1 MSKDPQSN
9 PYHFN
14 PAEKSPE
21 SRPSHQELP
30 TGADSPLVR
39 GLGAWDTFALVVGSV
54 IGTGVFLKAAAMSNE
69 VSTPF
74 YVIAAWVVAG
84 VLSIIGAL
92 TYSELGAML
101 PHAGGEYV
109 YLRQSYGPAVAFFYG
124 WARFGVASTA
134 SIAAIAAGGAVFAR
148 ALINFGQPWVVWQ
161 VPVFGESHTITI
173 GWEQMFTIGAIMLFS
188 ILNCFAVGFGGKIQT
203 VLTAIKVL
211 SLALI
216 IVGAF
221 LFSSTASF
229 EHLKAPSGAAPFALQ
244 AFGIAMLAALWG
256 YDGWNNM
263 PMAAGE
269 VRDPGKNIPR
279 ALIGG
284 MSLVMALYCLI
295 NLAYLY
301 ALPYSEIVASS
312 APDSLSVA
320 HKTTQTFL
328 GDTGARLVSIA
339 FVISSIG
346 ALNGT
351 ILSSAR
357 IPYAMARDKVFFKP
371 LGEVHA
377 KTRVPVIAIMVQA
390 VWASILAIS
399 GKFDQLTD
407 CLIFVSWIFYALVCA
422 GVIILRFTHPDA
434 PRPYKVWGYPF
445 TPVIFILAAIALTVN
460 TYQEKP
466 LEAKVGL
473 ALLALGIPIY
483 LFYYLRN
490 RLAKPAAAN

>member
-1 MSKDPQSN
+1 MTNDPQSN
-9 PYHFN
+9 PYVYDG
-14 PAEKSPE
+14 ADKSPE
-21 SRPSHQELP
+21 SRSPVQELP
-30 TGADSPLVR
+30 SEADSPLVR

-69 VSTPF
+69 VSTPTQ
-74 YVIAAWVVAG
+74 VIGAWIVAG
-84 VLSIIGAL
+84 LLSIIGAL
-92 TYSELGAML
+92 TYAELGAML
-101 PHAGGEYV
+101 PHAGGEYI
-109 YLRQSYGPAVAFFYG
+109 YLRQSYGPPVAFFYG
-124 WARFGVASTA
+124 WARFAVASTA
-134 SIAAIAAGGAVFAR
+134 SIAAIAAGGSEFAR
-148 ALINFGQPWVVWQ
+148 ALINFGAPWITFQ
-161 VPVFGESHTITI
+161 VPVFGEMHTINI
-173 GWEQMFTIGAIMLFS
+173 GWEQMCTVGCIMFFS
-188 ILNCFAVGFGGKIQT
+188 VLNCFAVSFGGRIQT
-203 VLTAIKVL
+203 ILTVIKVL

-216 IVGAF
+216 IYGAF
-221 LFSSTASF
+221 MFSSTASF
-229 EHLKAPSGAAPFALQ
+229 DHLKSPNDAASFTFK

-269 VRDPGKNIPR
+269 VREPGRNIPR

-284 MSLVMALYCLI
+284 MILVMTLYCLI

-301 ALPYSEIVASS
+301 ALPYAEIKAS
-312 APDSLSVA
+312 AEPGSLSVA

-328 GDTGARLVSIA
+328 GESGARIVSIA

-351 ILSSAR
+351 ILTSAR
-357 IPYAMARDKVFFKP
+357 IPYAMARDKIFFKP

-377 KTRVPVIAIMVQA
+377 ATRVPVIAILVQA
-390 VWASILAIS
+390 VWASVFAIS

-407 CLIFVSWIFYALVCA
+407 CLIFVSWIFYALVCS
-422 GVIILRFTHPDA
+422 GVLILRVTHPDA

-445 TPVIFILAAIALTVN
+445 TPLIFILAAAALTVN
-460 TYQEKP
+460 TYFEKP

-483 LFYYLRN
+483 LFYHVRN
-490 RLAKPAAAN
+490 RMTKTSPVK

>member
-1 MSKDPQSN
+1 MK
-9 PYHFN
+9 
-14 PAEKSPE
+14 
-21 SRPSHQELP
+21 P
-30 TGADSPLVR
+30 TSETDSPLVR

-54 IGTGVFLKAAAMSNE
+54 IGTGVFLKAAAMSTE
-69 VSTPF
+69 VSTPSQ
-74 YVIAAWVVAG
+74 VIAAWIVAG
-84 VLSIIGAL
+84 VLSVIGAL
-92 TYSELGAML
+92 TYAELGAML
-101 PHAGGEYV
+101 PHAGGEYI
-109 YLRQSYGPAVAFFYG
+109 YLRQAYGPPIAFFYG
-124 WARFGVASTA
+124 WARFAVASTA
-134 SIAAIAAGGAVFAR
+134 SIAAIAAGGSEFAR
-148 ALINFGQPWVVWQ
+148 ALVNFGEPWVTFNI
-161 VPVFGESHTITI
+161 PVLGESHTISI
-173 GWEQMFTIGAIMLFS
+173 GWEQMFTICCILTFS
-188 ILNCFAVGFGGKIQT
+188 VLNCFAVSFGGRIQT
-203 VLTAIKVL
+203 ILTTIKVL

-216 IVGAF
+216 IFGAF
-221 LFSSTASF
+221 FFSSTGSFDHLASP
-229 EHLKAPSGAAPFALQ
+229 EDAKAFTFK
-244 AFGIAMLAALWG
+244 AFGVAMLAALWG

-284 MSLVMALYCLI
+284 MILVMTLYCLI

-301 ALPYSEIVASS
+301 ALPYSEIVASTEKN
-312 APDSLSVA
+312 SLSVA

-328 GDTGARLVSIA
+328 GEFGARIVSIA

-351 ILSSAR
+351 ILTSAR
-357 IPYAMARDKVFFKP
+357 IPFAMARDKIFFKP

-377 KTRVPVIAIMVQA
+377 TTRVPVIAILVQA
-390 VWASILAIS
+390 GWACVLAVS

-422 GVIILRFTHPDA
+422 GVILLRFTHPDA

-445 TPVIFILAAIALTVN
+445 TPLVFIVAAAALTVN
-460 TYQEKP
+460 TYFEKP

-483 LFYYLRN
+483 VFYHFRN
-490 RLAKPAAAN
+490 KLIAVAGGK